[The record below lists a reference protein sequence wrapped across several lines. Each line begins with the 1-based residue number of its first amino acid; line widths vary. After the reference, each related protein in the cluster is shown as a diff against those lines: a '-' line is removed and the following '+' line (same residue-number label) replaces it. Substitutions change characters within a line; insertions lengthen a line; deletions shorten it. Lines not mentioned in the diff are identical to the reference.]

1 MLKNPPIK
9 SPLSGWLG
17 GKYQLSKRI
26 IALIPQHQCYCEPFA
41 GAAWVFF
48 KKQRSEVE
56 VLNDINLEII
66 TLYCVI
72 QHHLEEFIRY
82 FKWVL
87 ISRDEFQ
94 RFLKTDPTTL
104 TDVQRAVRFFYLQKS
119 SYGGRIQNASFGYAP
134 TAHPRLNLLRI
145 EEELSASHLRLA
157 QVYIENLSYSNLI
170 SRYDRE
176 GTFFYIDPPYWNC
189 ENDYG
194 KNIFSKADFS
204 ALAEQLAAINGK
216 FLLSLNDTPEVRDIF
231 KTFIFDEAEVTY
243 TVGKGRDKNKELLIR
258 NYEV

>member
-1 MLKNPPIK
+1 MKNPPIK

-17 GKYQLSKRI
+17 GKFQLSKRI
-26 IALIPQHQCYCEPFA
+26 ITLIPEHQCYCEPFA

-56 VLNDINLEII
+56 VLNDINTEII
-66 TLYCVI
+66 TLYRVV
-72 QHHLEEFIRY
+72 QNHLDEFIRH
-82 FKWVL
+82 FRWLLV
-87 ISRDEFQ
+87 SRNEFE
-94 RFLKTDPTTL
+94 RFLKVDPTTL
-104 TDVQRAVRFFYLQKS
+104 TDVQRAIRFFYLQKS

-157 QVYIENLSYSNLI
+157 QAYIENLPYGNLI

-176 GTFFYIDPPYWNC
+176 GTFFYIDPPYWDC

-194 KNIFSKADFS
+194 KNIFCKDDF
-204 ALAEQLAAINGK
+204 AKLVIQLATIKGK
-216 FLLSLNDTPEVRDIF
+216 FLLSLNDTPEIRELF
-231 KTFIFDEAEVTY
+231 KAFIFDEAEVVY
-243 TVGKGRDKNKELLIR
+243 SVGKSRNKNKELLIR
-258 NYEV
+258 NY